1 MNNNIKEL
9 IKIPKELDDAVLKGF
24 EKGKKEKKK
33 EKQRLIFKR
42 STIAAGIIMA
52 GTTMAGIFNPE
63 IVSAIPIIGNIFEY
77 FNDGIYTK
85 NSDKY
90 EELANVINTTVDD
103 NGVKVTLNKVIVD
116 DNIFIAS
123 LIVES
128 DKFIGYDEARSPQD
142 FIEPNFNI
150 SINGD
155 FPTSL
160 SSNVTIV
167 NQSTAAIILECDI
180 SKLNLENKVN
190 IDLDISKFTRGKKT
204 LARGKWNFDV
214 KATKGADSTIH
225 QVNDTLQLN
234 DENINIEKLVSSDL
248 INRIYF
254 SGKCSDYENFSINKD
269 EFIVRDNTGKIL
281 LSQLSGGVVSSSNDY
296 EYTFDILNDLSNVD
310 YIEIIKADGN
320 KAIEKDNRYLLK
332 ASSIDE
338 SIANRSNELISRKP
352 TKEELNDGYGLN
364 EVTYNVNI
372 DKNNAFETINSLIG
386 KEIAVN
392 NTDKIIVKDIIAYD
406 DYTEVVMKIEGN
418 YNYELLSS
426 VVLFDEDMNDSSTFE
441 GASRVLNNIEEKI
454 VTVKLTKIDPNKKYT
469 IAIPTTTDLT
479 IDESKKLTIN
489 LK

>member
-42 STIAAGIIMA
+42 SAIAAGIIMA
-52 GTTMAGIFNPE
+52 GTTMAGICNPE
-63 IVSAIPIIGNIFEY
+63 IVSAIPIIGNMFEY
-77 FNDGIYTK
+77 FNNGIYTK

-128 DKFIGYDEARSPQD
+128 DKFIGYDETRSPQD
-142 FIEPNFNI
+142 FLEPYFNI
-150 SINGD
+150 NINGD
-155 FPTSL
+155 FPTTR

-190 IDLDISKFTRGKKT
+190 IDLDISKFTRGNKT

-254 SGKCSDYENFSINKD
+254 SGKCNDYEKFSINEG
-269 EFIVRDNTGKIL
+269 EFIVRDNTGKVL
-281 LSQLSGGVVSSSNDY
+281 LLESAGGWISNSNDY
-296 EYTFDILNDLSNVD
+296 EYTFDILNDLSNVE

-332 ASSIDE
+332 ASSINE
-338 SIANRSNELISRKP
+338 SIANRSNEFISRKP
-352 TKEELNDGYGLN
+352 TKEELKDGYALN
-364 EVTYNVNI
+364 EVTYNVDI
-372 DKNNAFETINSLIG
+372 DKNNAFEPIDSLIG

-418 YNYELLSS
+418 YNYKLLSS
-426 VVLFDEDMNDSSTFE
+426 IVLFDEDMNDSSAFE
-441 GASRVLNNIEEKI
+441 GASKILNNIEEKI

-479 IDESKKLTIN
+479 IDESKKVTIN

>member
-9 IKIPKELDDAVLKGF
+9 IKIPRELDDAVLKGF

-42 STIAAGIIMA
+42 SSIAAGIIIA
-52 GTTMAGIFNPE
+52 ATTMAGIFNPE
-63 IVSAIPIIGNIFEY
+63 IVSAIPIIGDVFEY

-90 EELANVINTTVDD
+90 EELANLINTTVDD

-123 LIVES
+123 FVVES
-128 DKFIGYDEARSPQD
+128 DKFIGYDETRSPQD
-142 FIEPNFNI
+142 FIQPNFNI
-150 SINGD
+150 NINGE
-155 FPTSL
+155 FPSTL
-160 SSNVTIV
+160 LSNVTLV

-180 SKLNLENKVN
+180 SRLNLGNEVN
-190 IDLDISKFTRGKKT
+190 IDLDISKFIRGKKT

-234 DENINIEKLVSSDL
+234 DKNINIEKLVSSDL

-254 SGKCSDYENFSINKD
+254 SGKCSDYENFSINED

-281 LSQLSGGVVSSSNDY
+281 LLQLSGGVVSSNDY

-320 KAIEKDNRYLLK
+320 KAIEKDNKYLLK

-338 SIANRSNELISRKP
+338 SIANRSNEFISRKP
-352 TKEELNDGYGLN
+352 TEEELNDGYGLN
-364 EVTYNVNI
+364 EVTYNVDI
-372 DKNNAFETINSLIG
+372 DKNNAFETIDSLIG
-386 KEIAVN
+386 KEITVN

-406 DYTEVVMKIEGN
+406 DYTEVVMKIDGN
-418 YNYELLSS
+418 YDYKLLSS
-426 VVLFDEDMNDSSTFE
+426 IVLFDEDMNDSSAFE
-441 GASRVLNNIEEKI
+441 GASTILNNIEEKI

-469 IAIPTTTDLT
+469 IAIPTTTNLT
-479 IDESKKLTIN
+479 IDESKKVTIN